1 LRSNDHQNQQE
12 ERPHPRSGRI
22 IVLGENADL
31 QSVAD
36 IGAADLIVTFELA
49 REAELKQENLP
60 AIYFHRYAQSENVW
74 PATVD
79 AAKQWMEM
87 WPTRPMYK
95 GQSLLEVLRFEDTS
109 LWWFVHDAIWETK
122 NGIFDTFYQVGAL
135 VSLVQAYK
143 PVTVELWGTFDFNAQ
158 DIMAALARTFRFDLK
173 VTDYKLK
180 AAPQG
185 ELASSAGKLRLLARF
200 VLLKVA
206 SVFARR
212 AGGKNKRPIAFFLN
226 HGSSA
231 AEKRLDGKLVVSDHY
246 LEGLEGYMA
255 ESEED
260 SKIFVSMNIPKP
272 TSSHYKNLLTELER
286 TARGTYTPWLCYFS
300 LADLQTR
307 QKLVWHYQKVIAE
320 LENDPKFRES
330 MVIEGGVD
338 IYPMLRDTL
347 RGSLPKALALVH
359 SEILVARKFINKERP
374 KMIFHTAGVSASGR
388 AVSLPCR
395 QQNIRMVAPQLGII
409 SSELPVNTGFL
420 IPKGYDKRLLTE
432 YLVWG
437 QFYKALVTARGY
449 PDPLVKVVG
458 FWRTARKGAE
468 EKTLHGTKGQGRQQQ
483 ALPATS
489 YILYVAGANLGKLN
503 YILSFDEEITT
514 IKMIQKVM
522 PDGLSL
528 VVKLHPSLPY
538 DPYFKSLHGID
549 RVILVGGPGAPGI
562 EEFLPATKAVL
573 GKASTVL
580 VQALILGKP
589 VIVVNFAS
597 KLDFLGFQGVPFVT
611 CTEEFE
617 AAIKDIL
624 SGSNPLQER
633 GFDLEYYCKA
643 TGSESISLI
652 TKEITEKK

>member
-1 LRSNDHQNQQE
+1 M
-12 ERPHPRSGRI
+12 
-22 IVLGENADL
+22 LGENAEL
-31 QSVAD
+31 HSVPD
-36 IGAADLIVTFELA
+36 IGTADLIVTFELA

-74 PATVD
+74 PATVE
-79 AAKQWMEM
+79 AAKQWMET
-87 WPTRPMYK
+87 WPTRPAYK

-109 LWWFVHDAIWETK
+109 LWWFIYDVIWETK

-135 VSLVQAYK
+135 ASMVQVYK
-143 PVTVELWGTFDFNAQ
+143 PLTVELWGTFDFNAKE
-158 DIMAALARTFRFDLK
+158 IMAALAMTFRFDLK

-185 ELASSAGKLRLLARF
+185 ELASSTGKLRLLARF

-206 SVFARR
+206 RIFARR

-231 AEKRLDGKLVVSDHY
+231 VEKRLDGKLVVSDHY

-255 ESEED
+255 GSEKGGGD
-260 SKIFVSMNIPKP
+260 SKIFVSMNIPRP
-272 TSSHYKNLLTELER
+272 TSSYYKNLLIELGR

-300 LADLQTR
+300 LGDLQTR

-374 KMIFHTAGVSASGR
+374 RMIFHTAGVSASGR

-420 IPKGYDKRLLTE
+420 ITKGYDKRLLTE

-437 QFYKALVTARGY
+437 QFYKAMVTARGY
-449 PDPLVKVVG
+449 PDSLVKVVG
-458 FWRTARKGAE
+458 FWRTAKKEAG
-468 EKTLHGTKGQGRQQQ
+468 EKALQGGKGQEGQQQ
-483 ALPATS
+483 TLPAMS
-489 YILYVAGANLGKLN
+489 YVLYVAGANLGKLS
-503 YILSFDEEITT
+503 YILSFDEEIAT
-514 IKMIQKVM
+514 IKMIQKAM

-538 DPYFKSLHGID
+538 DPYFKSLHGVD
-549 RVILVGGPGAPGI
+549 RVVLVGGPGALGI
-562 EEFLPATKAVL
+562 EEFLPAARVVL

-597 KLDFLGFQGVPFVT
+597 KLDFLGFRGVPFAT
-611 CTEEFE
+611 SIEEFE
-617 AAIKDIL
+617 ASMKDIL

-633 GFDLEYYCKA
+633 GFDLEYYCEA

-652 TKEITEKK
+652 TKEVAGKR